1 MTGKTVYTLILF
13 ASTLNACREPGH
25 ETHEAIPA
33 SMPAASISLAN
44 FETGKRLELVPLPES
59 LPAGAPSDPLW
70 LTADGNVKSW
80 NTMQQCAPDQTGSWK
95 LQNGVLIVHL
105 LETHR
110 NPVCMGQPMPFRTR
124 TTQYRI
130 LELSCVYAESG
141 RGEGQALS
149 AEKVRFTVL
158 CED

>member
-1 MTGKTVYTLILF
+1 MVGKTISALILF
-13 ASTLNACREPGH
+13 ASTLSACREPGH

-33 SMPAASISLAN
+33 SMPVARISLAN

-80 NTMQQCAPDQTGSWK
+80 NILQQCAPDQTGSWK

-130 LELSCVYAESG
+130 LELSCVCAEDG
-141 RGEGQALS
+141 RGEGLPLP
-149 AEKVRFTVL
+149 AEEVQFTVS
-158 CED
+158 CQD

>member
-1 MTGKTVYTLILF
+1 MTSKIICALTLF
-13 ASTLNACREPGH
+13 ASTLHACREPGH
-25 ETHEAIPA
+25 ETHEVIPA
-33 SMPAASISLAN
+33 RIRAASISLAN
-44 FETGKRLELVPLPES
+44 FDTGKRLELIPIPES

-80 NTMQQCAPDQTGSWK
+80 NIMQQCAPDQTGSWK
-95 LQNGVLIVHL
+95 LQNGILIVHL

-110 NPVCMGQPMPFRTR
+110 TPDCMGQPMPFRTR
-124 TTQYRI
+124 TTHYRI
-130 LELSCVYAESG
+130 LELSCVYGENG
-141 RGEGQALS
+141 RGEGLALS